1 MSAWDRDESCHGR
14 FARAGFYGRRN
25 EEFNR
30 GDRPTASHPLCHSRT
45 VIVHH
50 TAPWLSVTKQ
60 QDYLDAVVR
69 VIQFVVGNR
78 SVSSWLRS
86 RSTLRL
92 PITLGVVLMTLNVT
106 MLICWI
112 VILAQAAGWGALIV
126 GVVVFALILVGL
138 SFYLFLMIKEVRLNQ
153 RQANFVDSVT
163 HELKSPIASLKLY
176 LETLEMRAVSE
187 EQRAKFYRVMD
198 QELERLD
205 HLITQLLEVGRI
217 DAIGEQ
223 SDPEDILV
231 ESMLRRCGAAACAH
245 HKRDEVET
253 ISYDMQPA
261 VLYARPLLTETI
273 FRNLMDNAIK
283 YAGDPAKVEVN
294 VRVSDRGRVITRI
307 ADNGDGVPPELRKR
321 IFGMF
326 FRAGSELTRRQKG
339 TGLGLYIVSNLVRQM
354 KGRVSVHDRPGL
366 SGSVFEVDLPGRKG
380 EG

>member
-1 MSAWDRDESCHGR
+1 
-14 FARAGFYGRRN
+14 
-25 EEFNR
+25 
-30 GDRPTASHPLCHSRT
+30 
-45 VIVHH
+45 
-50 TAPWLSVTKQ
+50 
-60 QDYLDAVVR
+60 
-69 VIQFVVGNR
+69 
-78 SVSSWLRS
+78 VSSWLRT
-86 RSTLRL
+86 RTTLRL

-176 LETLEMRAVSE
+176 LETLEMRPVSD
-187 EQRAKFYRVMD
+187 EQRAQFYRVMD

-223 SDPEDILV
+223 SNPEDIRV
-231 ESMLRRCGAAACAH
+231 ESMLRRCGASACAH
-245 HKRDEVET
+245 HKRDESET
-253 ISYDMQPA
+253 VTYDMQPA
-261 VLYARPLLTETI
+261 ILFARPLLTETI

-283 YAGDPAKVEVN
+283 YAGDPP
-294 VRVSDRGRVITRI
+294 RVDVTVHVTDRGRVIVRI

-354 KGRVSVHDRPGL
+354 KGRVSVHDRPGTN
-366 SGSVFEVDLPGRKG
+366 GSVFEVDLPGRRG
-380 EG
+380 EE

>member
-1 MSAWDRDESCHGR
+1 
-14 FARAGFYGRRN
+14 
-25 EEFNR
+25 
-30 GDRPTASHPLCHSRT
+30 
-45 VIVHH
+45 
-50 TAPWLSVTKQ
+50 
-60 QDYLDAVVR
+60 
-69 VIQFVVGNR
+69 
-78 SVSSWLRS
+78 
-86 RSTLRL
+86 
-92 PITLGVVLMTLNVT
+92 MTLNVT

-231 ESMLRRCGAAACAH
+231 ESMLRRCGGAACAH
-245 HKRDEVET
+245 HKRDEAET

-261 VLYARPLLTETI
+261 ILYARPLLTETI

-283 YAGDPAKVEVN
+283 YAGDPARVEVT
-294 VRVSDRGRVITRI
+294 VRVTDRGRVITRI

-321 IFGMF
+321 IFGIF
-326 FRAGSELTRRQKG
+326 FRGGSELTRRQKG
-339 TGLGLYIVSNLVRQM
+339 TGLGLYIVSSLVRQM
-354 KGRVSVHDRPGL
+354 KGRVSVHDRPGAN
-366 SGSVFEVDLPGRKG
+366 GSVFEVDLPGRKG

>member
-1 MSAWDRDESCHGR
+1 M
-14 FARAGFYGRRN
+14 
-25 EEFNR
+25 
-30 GDRPTASHPLCHSRT
+30 
-45 VIVHH
+45 
-50 TAPWLSVTKQ
+50 
-60 QDYLDAVVR
+60 
-69 VIQFVVGNR
+69 
-78 SVSSWLRS
+78 SSWLRS

-245 HKRDEVET
+245 HKRDEAET

>member
-1 MSAWDRDESCHGR
+1 M
-14 FARAGFYGRRN
+14 
-25 EEFNR
+25 
-30 GDRPTASHPLCHSRT
+30 
-45 VIVHH
+45 
-50 TAPWLSVTKQ
+50 
-60 QDYLDAVVR
+60 
-69 VIQFVVGNR
+69 
-78 SVSSWLRS
+78 
-86 RSTLRL
+86 
-92 PITLGVVLMTLNVT
+92 PITLGVVLMTLNVA
-106 MLICWI
+106 MLIGWI
-112 VILAQAAGWGALIV
+112 VMQVQASGWGALIV
-126 GVVVFALILVGL
+126 GVVIFALILVGL

-176 LETLEMRAVSE
+176 LETLEMRPVSD

-205 HLITQLLEVGRI
+205 HLISQLLEVGRI

-231 ESMLRRCGAAACAH
+231 DSMLRRCGGAACAH

-253 ISYDMQPA
+253 VAYEIQPA
-261 VLYARPLLTETI
+261 VLYARPLVVETV

-283 YAGDPAKVEVN
+283 YAGDPPRVEVS
-294 VRVSDRGRVITRI
+294 VHVTDRGRVVTRI

-339 TGLGLYIVSNLVRQM
+339 TGLGLYIVNTLVRQM
-354 KGRVSVHDRPGL
+354 KGRVSVHDRPGQ

>member
-1 MSAWDRDESCHGR
+1 
-14 FARAGFYGRRN
+14 
-25 EEFNR
+25 
-30 GDRPTASHPLCHSRT
+30 
-45 VIVHH
+45 
-50 TAPWLSVTKQ
+50 
-60 QDYLDAVVR
+60 
-69 VIQFVVGNR
+69 
-78 SVSSWLRS
+78 
-86 RSTLRL
+86 
-92 PITLGVVLMTLNVT
+92 MTLNVA
-106 MLICWI
+106 MLIGWI
-112 VILAQAAGWGALIV
+112 VMQVQASGWGALIV
-126 GVVVFALILVGL
+126 GVVIFALILVGL

-176 LETLEMRAVSE
+176 LETLEMRPVSD

-231 ESMLRRCGAAACAH
+231 DSMLRRCGGAACAH

-253 ISYDMQPA
+253 VVYDIQPA
-261 VLYARPLLTETI
+261 VLYARPLVVETI

-283 YAGDPAKVEVN
+283 YAGDPPRVEVS
-294 VRVSDRGRVITRI
+294 VRVTDRGRVVARI
-307 ADNGDGVPPELRKR
+307 ADNGDGVPPELRKH

-326 FRAGSELTRRQKG
+326 FRGGSELTRRQKG
-339 TGLGLYIVSNLVRQM
+339 TGLGLYIVNTLVRQM
-354 KGRVSVHDRPGL
+354 KGRVSVHDRPGQ

>member
-1 MSAWDRDESCHGR
+1 M
-14 FARAGFYGRRN
+14 
-25 EEFNR
+25 
-30 GDRPTASHPLCHSRT
+30 
-45 VIVHH
+45 
-50 TAPWLSVTKQ
+50 
-60 QDYLDAVVR
+60 
-69 VIQFVVGNR
+69 
-78 SVSSWLRS
+78 
-86 RSTLRL
+86 
-92 PITLGVVLMTLNVT
+92 
-106 MLICWI
+106 
-112 VILAQAAGWGALIV
+112 
-126 GVVVFALILVGL
+126 
-138 SFYLFLMIKEVRLNQ
+138 
-153 RQANFVDSVT
+153 T